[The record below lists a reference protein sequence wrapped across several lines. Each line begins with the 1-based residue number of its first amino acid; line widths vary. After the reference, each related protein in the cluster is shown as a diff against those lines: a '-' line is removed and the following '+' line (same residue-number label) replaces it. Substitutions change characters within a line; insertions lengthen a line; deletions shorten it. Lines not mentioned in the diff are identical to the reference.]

1 MIKNYFKIALRNI
14 WKNKTF
20 SAINIIGFAIGLASC
35 LLILLYVNNELS
47 FEKMH
52 EKRDQI
58 FRVAVNL
65 THGDNKI
72 PFAAA
77 MPPLAPALIEE
88 FPEIIE
94 AVRIRQTQLTFHFE
108 NDVKKMGE
116 KNIVF
121 TEPSFF
127 DIFSFDL
134 LDGMKTNALADPFT
148 LVISQETAEKY
159 FEHKNVIGKTLTDDA
174 GNIFTITGILEK
186 PKTNTQLDFDIL
198 VSYSSLNAMGMYS
211 EQWGQFGT
219 DHIFILGNGNLQA
232 DELEAKLPALVEKYT
247 NSAMAF
253 MINLMVQPF
262 NDIYFHSHT
271 NGEFEPSGDIDQV
284 YLFSAIAFLIM
295 LIACLNFMNL
305 STARSVHR
313 SKEVGM
319 RKVFGSNKSQ
329 LIRQFL
335 SESILMTLLS
345 VILGLIIFS
354 FLYPQLNNFI
364 GRELAVNYLKNPVT
378 FLVILILAVIV
389 GIMAGLY
396 PAFFLSRFKPISVI
410 QTRSGKAK
418 TLFRKIMVITQF
430 TIAISLIIIT
440 ITVFKQIRYVKNVD
454 LGFNKENKLIIPTS
468 GSGKDA
474 EILKEEVLK
483 IPGVEMASSCFA
495 PPGSGGALVMNAVT
509 DDGDTE
515 TPPEGIMIN
524 ALTCDYDYIPLFDLE
539 LSEGRNFNPDIV
551 SDKTLAV
558 IVNEAAIKEFGLQ
571 DPIGSELDLPIGGGE
586 ETIDINE
593 GEKLPRPKIIGVL
606 KDFHYR
612 SLREEI
618 NPVVLFMENTYFQN
632 VIIKYSQNA
641 DLPALIGKVKTEYQN
656 IFPNEE
662 FDYSFVD
669 EEYNKLYNSDE
680 KMGKLFF
687 FFSLL
692 IIFVACLGIFGL
704 ASFLSEQRS
713 KEIGIRKVLGSTVTG
728 VVKLLTADF
737 TKWVLVANLIA
748 IPIAWFAM
756 DKWLQNFAY
765 RTTISLWIFIL
776 SGVIALII
784 ALFTICTQTIKAAN
798 LNPVETLKYE

>member
-1 MIKNYFKIALRNI
+1 
-14 WKNKTF
+14 
-20 SAINIIGFAIGLASC
+20 
-35 LLILLYVNNELS
+35 
-47 FEKMH
+47 
-52 EKRDQI
+52 
-58 FRVAVNL
+58 
-65 THGDNKI
+65 
-72 PFAAA
+72 
-77 MPPLAPALIEE
+77 
-88 FPEIIE
+88 
-94 AVRIRQTQLTFHFE
+94 
-108 NDVKKMGE
+108 
-116 KNIVF
+116 
-121 TEPSFF
+121 
-127 DIFSFDL
+127 
-134 LDGMKTNALADPFT
+134 
-148 LVISQETAEKY
+148 
-159 FEHKNVIGKTLTDDA
+159 
-174 GNIFTITGILEK
+174 
-186 PKTNTQLDFDIL
+186 
-198 VSYSSLNAMGMYS
+198 
-211 EQWGQFGT
+211 
-219 DHIFILGNGNLQA
+219 
-232 DELEAKLPALVEKYT
+232 
-247 NSAMAF
+247 
-253 MINLMVQPF
+253 
-262 NDIYFHSHT
+262 
-271 NGEFEPSGDIDQV
+271 
-284 YLFSAIAFLIM
+284 
-295 LIACLNFMNL
+295 
-305 STARSVHR
+305 
-313 SKEVGM
+313 
-319 RKVFGSNKSQ
+319 
-329 LIRQFL
+329 
-335 SESILMTLLS
+335 
-345 VILGLIIFS
+345 
-354 FLYPQLNNFI
+354 
-364 GRELAVNYLKNPVT
+364 
-378 FLVILILAVIV
+378 
-389 GIMAGLY
+389 
-396 PAFFLSRFKPISVI
+396 
-410 QTRSGKAK
+410 
-418 TLFRKIMVITQF
+418 MVITQF